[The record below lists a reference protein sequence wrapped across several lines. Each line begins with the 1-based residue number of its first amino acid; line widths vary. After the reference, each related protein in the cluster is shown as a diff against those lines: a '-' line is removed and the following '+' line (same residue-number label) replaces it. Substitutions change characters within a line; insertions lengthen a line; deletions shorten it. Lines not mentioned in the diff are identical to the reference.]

1 MARYGMVID
10 LTRCSGCQTCVVT
23 CQMHHNTRPG
33 IAWGKVETVEIGT
46 AWPDV
51 DRVIVPHACMH
62 CDDAPCVAA
71 CPTGASVQ
79 REDGIVTVDYETCIG
94 CGVCLTACPYGART
108 INTDERWFFDAVEAA
123 PYEDA
128 SSGRIGVAEK
138 CTLCVDRIDRGL
150 VPACVEACPVGVRA
164 FGDLDDAQG
173 DLAAFVEETDAC
185 LVAGTGA
192 LYADGGRALDAGSL
206 IAERWYAPSG
216 DNVAAREEDSLDVD
230 PVFLAG
236 AAVVA
241 TGAVAG
247 IGIGAKRSRER
258 RLHLLDVGA
267 DPEPD
272 GDRGGEAGSKG
283 GSEQSGADAD
293 GGKEGDGR

>member
-1 MARYGMVID
+1 MTRWAMAVD
-10 LTRCSGCQTCVVT
+10 AAHCVGCQTCVVA
-23 CQMHHNTRPG
+23 CQMHSALRPG
-33 IAWGKVETVEIGT
+33 VAWLRVDALEFGR
-46 AWPDV
+46 WPDA
-51 DRVIVPHACMH
+51 DLLFLPHACLH
-62 CDDAPCVAA
+62 CDDAPCVGV
-71 CPTGASVQ
+71 CPTGASFQ
-79 REDGIVTVDYETCIG
+79 RADGVVLVDYETCIG

-108 INTDERWFFDAVEAA
+108 INTDERWFFDAAEAA

-128 SSGRIGVAEK
+128 PSGRVGVAEK
-138 CTLCVDRIDRGL
+138 CTLCADRIDRGQA
-150 VPACVEACPVGVRA
+150 PACVEACPVGVRA

-173 DLAAFVEETDAC
+173 NLSAFVEETGAR

-192 LYADGGRALDAGSL
+192 LYADGGRALDSGSL

-216 DNVAAREEDSLDVD
+216 DNVAAREEASLDVD
-230 PVFLAG
+230 PAFLAG

-241 TGAVAG
+241 AGAVAG

-283 GSEQSGADAD
+283 GSEQSGADVD
-293 GGKEGDGR
+293 GGTEGDGR